1 MIYLDP
7 SIWGPHYWF
16 FLHTIAFTYPNHPNS
31 NTKKIYY
38 NFFRNFPLFIPVN
51 EVSSTFSDILNKYP
65 ILPYLDNKKSLI
77 KWVHFVHNKINR
89 KLEKPIVSIEE
100 FYKQYYELY
109 KPKTEKNI
117 EFLKFRKNI
126 IIIFL
131 LFVLLFIAYKSFYY

>member
-31 NTKKIYY
+31 TTKKIYY
-38 NFFRNFPLFIPVN
+38 NFFRNFPLFIPVE
-51 EVSSTFSDILNKYP
+51 EVSSNFSELLNKYP

-77 KWVHFVHNKINR
+77 KWVHFIHNKINR
-89 KLEKPIVSIEE
+89 KLEKPLVTIEE
-100 FYKQYYELY
+100 FYKKYYEFY
-109 KPKTEKNI
+109 KPKSEKNI

-126 IIIFL
+126 IFIIL
-131 LFVLLFIAYKSFYY
+131 IVLLLFIAYKSFYY